1 MNKARSNRLF
11 FVGMVLNFSKFATDI
26 SKFATGTVAN
36 FEKFETIP
44 KKLWSIR
51 KALIRIRDCT
61 LSYGCN
67 QIMHLP
73 RTNQTPL
80 EEARVPRITHLYSRV
95 LISRRLEQR

>member
-51 KALIRIRDCT
+51 TGLSRENSTALPLCT
-61 LSYGCN
+61 LPAPLLHPIVLN
-67 QIMHLP
+67 MHTQSSKTTVL
-73 RTNQTPL
+73 QT
-80 EEARVPRITHLYSRV
+80 
-95 LISRRLEQR
+95 